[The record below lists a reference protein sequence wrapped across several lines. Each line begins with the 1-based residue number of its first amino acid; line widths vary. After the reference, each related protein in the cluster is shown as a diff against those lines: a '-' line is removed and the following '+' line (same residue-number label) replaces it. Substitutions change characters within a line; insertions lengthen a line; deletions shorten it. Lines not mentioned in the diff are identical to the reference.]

1 MPDASKAS
9 SSSPAPRVIDV
20 THVTPGAVREAM
32 NGVLADTMRPI
43 CLGLALFYALI
54 SIWYVFEFATESGE
68 AMGGLALELGFF
80 GLSLPEYALR
90 PMSTGVVS
98 LGLLAGAVWLSRNRL
113 PPNAA
118 HPVASL
124 LGVVVIIN
132 CLVLIVLGAD
142 PRQTTNL
149 MIAQI
154 GFGCLL
160 YSLSWYGFLT
170 TLALS
175 GWLWVVGA
183 RRVEKEWYHFGVA
196 LIEATLFGILV
207 LWVRIGA
214 QRKVQALYLQDQ
226 QQKAQL
232 RAANEAAQSAVKA
245 KSEFLANMSHEIRT
259 PMTAMLGMTE
269 LLQMTELDSTQREYA
284 DTVARSGNSLL
295 EIVNDIL
302 DFSKIEAGQLSIEEV
317 SFDPHELLQEVRDLL
332 EIKATQRG
340 LLLIVDVAAEVPHRL
355 CGDPTRIRQ
364 ILINLVGNAIKFT
377 HDGHVALR
385 VKTSP
390 PDHDRVT
397 VDFAVEDTGI
407 GIAPA
412 QQRSVFDAFTQADSS
427 TTRRYGGTGLGLAIC
442 TRLTRLMGGEISL
455 HSELGR
461 GSTFQLRLP
470 LRIDDS
476 EEIKALPM
484 RPSLPSAFEG
494 RVLLVE
500 DNPENRALAVQLL
513 QHFGCR
519 VDFATDGA
527 EALAKLE
534 EQKFDLV
541 FMDCHMPNLNGYDAT
556 REIRKRE
563 PDGQHLTI
571 IALSASVLP
580 EERQKCIDVGMDDY
594 VAKPFSRR
602 DLQQVLDRWL

>member
-1 MPDASKAS
+1 MADVSKAS
-9 SSSPAPRVIDV
+9 SSS
-20 THVTPGAVREAM
+20 TPSPGAGEVSPSAVREAM
-32 NGVLADTMRPI
+32 NGVLADTLRPI
-43 CLGLALFYALI
+43 CVGLALFYALI
-54 SIWYVFEFATESGE
+54 SIWYVVDWIMLDTEELAGK
-68 AMGGLALELGFF
+68 LALDFGFLD
-80 GLSLPEYALR
+80 LSLPEFALR
-90 PMSTGVVS
+90 PMSTGIVS
-98 LGLLAGAVWLSRNRL
+98 LALLAGAFWFERNRL
-113 PPNAA
+113 PPAAA
-118 HPVASL
+118 HPVATMI
-124 LGVVVIIN
+124 GVVVVTN
-132 CLVLIVLGAD
+132 CLILLVLGTE

-160 YSLSWYGFLT
+160 YSLSWYSFLT
-170 TLALS
+170 GLGLC

-196 LIEATLFGILV
+196 LIEATLVGLLV

-214 QRKVQALYLQDQ
+214 QRKVQALHLQDQ
-226 QQKAQL
+226 AQKAQL

-269 LLQMTELDSTQREYA
+269 LLQMTELDPAQREYA
-284 DTVARSGNSLL
+284 ETVSRAGTSLL

-317 SFDPHELLQEVRDLL
+317 SFDPHALLQEVRELL
-332 EIKATQRG
+332 EFKATQRG
-340 LLLIVDVAAEVPHRL
+340 LLLIIDVAAEVPHRL
-355 CGDPTRIRQ
+355 TGDPTRIRQ

-385 VKTSP
+385 VKSQP
-390 PDHDRVT
+390 VDDERVT
-397 VDFAVEDTGI
+397 VDFSVEDTGI
-407 GIAPA
+407 GIASE

-461 GSTFQLRLP
+461 GSTFQVRLP
-470 LRIDDS
+470 MQIDDADEPRPLS
-476 EEIKALPM
+476 K
-484 RPSLPSAFEG
+484 RPSLPTEFDG
-494 RVLLVE
+494 RILLVE
-500 DNPENRALAVQLL
+500 DNAENRSLAVQLL

-519 VDFATDGA
+519 VDFAVDGA
-527 EALAKLE
+527 EALTKLQ

-556 REIRKRE
+556 REIRRRE

-571 IALSASVLP
+571 VALSASVLP

-602 DLQQVLDRWL
+602 DLQQVLVRWL

>member
-1 MPDASKAS
+1 MTDVSKAS
-9 SSSPAPRVIDV
+9 SASTPS
-20 THVTPGAVREAM
+20 PGAGEVSPTAVRDAM
-32 NGVLADTMRPI
+32 NGVLADTLRPI
-43 CLGLALFYALI
+43 CVGLALFYALI
-54 SIWYVFEFATESGE
+54 STWYVFDWVMLDTDGV
-68 AMGGLALELGFF
+68 GKVALDFGFL
-80 GLSLPEYALR
+80 GLSLPEFALR
-90 PMSTGVVS
+90 PLSTGILS
-98 LGLLAGAVWLSRNRL
+98 LALLAGAFWFERNRL
-113 PPNAA
+113 PPAAA
-118 HPVASL
+118 HPVATL
-124 LGVVVIIN
+124 IGVVVVIN
-132 CLVLIVLGAD
+132 CLVLIVLGAE

-160 YSLSWYGFLT
+160 YSLPWFSFLT
-170 TLALS
+170 GLGLC

-183 RRVEKEWYHFGVA
+183 RRVENEWYHFGVA
-196 LIEATLFGILV
+196 LIEATLVGALV

-226 QQKAQL
+226 LQKAQL

-269 LLQMTELDSTQREYA
+269 LLQMTELDPAQREYA
-284 DTVARSGNSLL
+284 ETVARSGNALL

-355 CGDPTRIRQ
+355 TGDPTRIRQ

-377 HDGHVALR
+377 HDGHVSLR
-385 VKTSP
+385 VKSELV
-390 PDHDRVT
+390 DHERVT
-397 VDFAVEDTGI
+397 VDFSVEDTGI
-407 GIAPA
+407 GIAPE
-412 QQRSVFDAFTQADSS
+412 QQRNVFEAFTQADSS

-442 TRLTRLMGGEISL
+442 TRLARLMGGEISL

-461 GSTFQLRLP
+461 GSTFQVRVP
-470 LRIDDS
+470 MRIDDAEQPRPPS
-476 EEIKALPM
+476 Q
-484 RPSLPSAFEG
+484 RPSLPVEFDG
-494 RVLLVE
+494 RILLVE
-500 DNPENRALAVQLL
+500 DNLENRSLAVTLL

-519 VDFATDGA
+519 VDFAADGV
-527 EALAKLE
+527 EALTKLQE
-534 EQKFDLV
+534 SKFDLV

-556 REIRKRE
+556 REIRRRE

-602 DLQQVLDRWL
+602 DLQQVLERWL

>member
-1 MPDASKAS
+1 
-9 SSSPAPRVIDV
+9 
-20 THVTPGAVREAM
+20 M
-32 NGVLADTMRPI
+32 NGVLAENLRPI
-43 CLGLALFYALI
+43 SFGLALFYALI
-54 SIWYVFEFATESGE
+54 STWYVFDWVFLDVAAGTATID
-68 AMGGLALELGFF
+68 LGFL
-80 GLSLPEYALR
+80 GLGLPEYALR
-90 PMSTGVVS
+90 PMTTGVVS
-98 LGLLAGAVWLSRNRL
+98 LALLTGAFWFARNRL
-113 PPNAA
+113 PPTAA

-124 LGVVVIIN
+124 IGIVVIFS

-142 PRQTTNL
+142 ARQTTNL
-149 MIAQI
+149 MIAEI

-160 YSLSWYGFLT
+160 YSLPWYGFLT
-170 TLALS
+170 ALS
-175 GWLWVVGA
+175 LCGWLWVVGA
-183 RRVEKEWYHFGVA
+183 RRAEIEWYHFGVA
-196 LIEATLFGILV
+196 LIEATLVGALV

-214 QRKVQALYLQDQ
+214 QRRVQALYLQDQ

-232 RAANEAAQSAVKA
+232 QAANEAAQSAVRA

-269 LLQMTELDSTQREYA
+269 LLQMTDLDPTQREYA
-284 DTVARSGNSLL
+284 DTVARSGNTLL

-317 SFDPHELLQEVRDLL
+317 PFDPHELLHEVRDLL
-332 EIKATQRG
+332 EVKASQRG
-340 LLLIVDVAAEVPHRL
+340 LMLIVDVAAEVPHRL

-364 ILINLVGNAIKFT
+364 VLINLVGNAIKFT

-385 VKTSP
+385 VKAMP
-390 PDHDRVT
+390 PDGERVT

-407 GIAPA
+407 GIAPD
-412 QQRSVFDAFTQADSS
+412 QQRKVFEAFTQADSS

-442 TRLTRLMGGEISL
+442 TRLTRLMGGEITL
-455 HSELGR
+455 QSELGR
-461 GSTFQLRLP
+461 GSTFRV
-470 LRIDDS
+470 RI
-476 EEIKALPM
+476 PM
-484 RPSLPSAFEG
+484 RVHEAQSARPPSKRPSLAPAAFDG

-500 DNPENRALAVQLL
+500 DNPENRILAVQLL

-519 VDFATDGA
+519 VEFAADGA
-527 EALAKLE
+527 EALAKLQ

-563 PDGQHLTI
+563 PNGQHLTI

-602 DLQQVLDRWL
+602 DLQQVLERWL

>member
-1 MPDASKAS
+1 
-9 SSSPAPRVIDV
+9 
-20 THVTPGAVREAM
+20 M
-32 NGVLADTMRPI
+32 NGVLAENLRPI
-43 CLGLALFYALI
+43 SFGLALFYALI
-54 SIWYVFEFATESGE
+54 SSWYVFDWVFLDVAAGTATIDV
-68 AMGGLALELGFF
+68 GF
-80 GLSLPEYALR
+80 LDLWLPEYALR
-90 PMSTGVVS
+90 PMTTGVVS
-98 LGLLAGAVWLSRNRL
+98 LALLTGAFWFARNRL
-113 PPNAA
+113 PPTAA

-124 LGVVVIIN
+124 IGIVVIFS

-142 PRQTTNL
+142 ARQTTNL
-149 MIAQI
+149 MIAEI

-160 YSLSWYGFLT
+160 YSLPWYGFLT
-170 TLALS
+170 ALS
-175 GWLWVVGA
+175 LCGWLWVVGA
-183 RRVEKEWYHFGVA
+183 RRAETDWYHFGVA
-196 LIEATLFGILV
+196 LIEAMLVGALV
-207 LWVRIGA
+207 LWVRIGS
-214 QRKVQALYLQDQ
+214 QRRVQALYLQDQ

-232 RAANEAAQSAVKA
+232 RAANEAAQSAVRA

-269 LLQMTELDSTQREYA
+269 LLQMTDLDPTQREYA
-284 DTVARSGNSLL
+284 ETVARSGTNLL

-317 SFDPHELLQEVRDLL
+317 PFDPHELLHEVRDLL
-332 EIKATQRG
+332 EFKASQRG
-340 LLLIVDVAAEVPHRL
+340 LMLIVDVAAEVPHRL

-364 ILINLVGNAIKFT
+364 VLINLVGNAIKFT

-385 VKTSP
+385 VQATPS
-390 PDHDRVT
+390 DGDRVT

-407 GIAPA
+407 GIAPE
-412 QQRSVFDAFTQADSS
+412 QQGNVFEAFTQADSS

-442 TRLTRLMGGEISL
+442 TRLTRLMGGEITL

-461 GSTFQLRLP
+461 GSTFRV
-470 LRIDDS
+470 RV
-476 EEIKALPM
+476 PM
-484 RPSLPSAFEG
+484 RAQDAQSTRPLSKRPSVAPAEFDG

-500 DNPENRALAVQLL
+500 DNPENRMLAVQLL

-519 VDFATDGA
+519 VEFAADGA
-527 EALAKLE
+527 EALSKLQ

-556 REIRKRE
+556 REIRRRE
-563 PDGQHLTI
+563 PNGQHLTI

-602 DLQQVLDRWL
+602 DLQQVLERWL

>member
-9 SSSPAPRVIDV
+9 SASAPSPGVVEVSRV
-20 THVTPGAVREAM
+20 AVRDAM
-32 NGVLADTMRPI
+32 NGVLADTLRPI
-43 CLGLALFYALI
+43 CLGLALFYAVI
-54 SIWYVFEFATESGE
+54 SIWYVVEWVLLDNEDAGK
-68 AMGGLALELGFF
+68 AMDLGFL
-80 GLSLPEYALR
+80 GVSLPVFALR
-90 PMSTGVVS
+90 PLSTGIVS
-98 LGLLAGAVWLSRNRL
+98 LALLAAAFWFARNRL
-113 PPNAA
+113 PPMAA

-124 LGVVVIIN
+124 IGVVVIIN
-132 CLVLIVLGAD
+132 CLVLIVVGAD

-149 MIAQI
+149 MIAQV

-160 YSLSWYGFLT
+160 YSLPWYAVLT
-170 TLALS
+170 VPSLA
-175 GWLWVVGA
+175 GWLLVAGA
-183 RRVEKEWYHFGVA
+183 RRVETEWYHFGVA
-196 LIEATLFGILV
+196 LIEATLVGALV

-226 QQKAQL
+226 AQKAQL

-269 LLQMTELDSTQREYA
+269 LLQMSELDATQREYA
-284 DTVARSGNSLL
+284 ETVARAGHSLL

-302 DFSKIEAGQLSIEEV
+302 DFSKIEAGQMSLEEV
-317 SFDPHELLQEVRDLL
+317 SFDPHELLQDVRDLL

-355 CGDPTRIRQ
+355 YGDPTRLRQ

-385 VKTSP
+385 VKSSP
-390 PDHDRVT
+390 LDAVRVS
-397 VDFAVEDTGI
+397 VDFCVEDTGI
-407 GIAPA
+407 GIAPD
-412 QQRSVFDAFTQADSS
+412 QQGSVFDAFTQADSS

-461 GSTFQLRLP
+461 GSTFQVRVP
-470 LRIDDS
+470 LRIDAAEHAKPLS
-476 EEIKALPM
+476 KRPNLPH
-484 RPSLPSAFEG
+484 AEFDG

-500 DNPENRALAVQLL
+500 DNLENRSIAVQLL

-519 VDFATDGA
+519 VEFASDGA
-527 EALAKLE
+527 EALSKLQ

-580 EERQKCIDVGMDDY
+580 EERQKCLDVGMDDY

-602 DLQQVLDRWL
+602 DLQQVLERWL